1 MELPLINVLWKVL
14 TSSED
19 TVGQSADDTDQ
30 VQILALSKAT
40 SAMMDDS
47 DSDQQ
52 AAFSSAPQFE
62 IGAAVRTLPWTNGGG
77 HTARIYGEE
86 ILLAY
91 IAGPLITKTLSNGE
105 RYVGYEF
112 LRPQQ
117 QRSVFWPAGGLLQAS
132 VSGLDRMM
140 DTR

>member
-1 MELPLINVLWKVL
+1 
-14 TSSED
+14 
-19 TVGQSADDTDQ
+19 
-30 VQILALSKAT
+30 
-40 SAMMDDS
+40 MMDDS

-52 AAFSSAPQFE
+52 AAFLSAPQFE
-62 IGAAVRTLPWTNGGG
+62 IGASVRTLPWTNGGE
-77 HTARIYGEE
+77 HTARIYGEA

-91 IAGPLITKTLSNGE
+91 IVGPLITKTLSNGE

-117 QRSVFWPAGGLLQAS
+117 QRSVFWPVGGLLQAS